1 MDRWADRGTRWGD
14 TLSPPTDIF
23 PAIHQL
29 GEVVVNEQQ
38 SVLSRQ
44 MDLRP
49 ILATNMRRLR
59 GAKGLTQARL
69 AERAGVDRVII
80 SRIETGSTY
89 AGLKVIGKLAEAL
102 NANATELF
110 LQRGSPITGRL
121 RR

>member
-1 MDRWADRGTRWGD
+1 
-14 TLSPPTDIF
+14 
-23 PAIHQL
+23 
-29 GEVVVNEQQ
+29 
-38 SVLSRQ
+38 

-69 AERAGVDRVII
+69 AEKADVDRVVI

>member
-1 MDRWADRGTRWGD
+1 
-14 TLSPPTDIF
+14 
-23 PAIHQL
+23 
-29 GEVVVNEQQ
+29 
-38 SVLSRQ
+38 

-69 AERAGVDRVII
+69 AEKADVDRVVI

-89 AGLKVIGKLAEAL
+89 AGLKVIGKLADAL
-102 NANATELF
+102 DTNATELF
-110 LQRGSPITGRL
+110 LQRGSPITRCL

>member
-1 MDRWADRGTRWGD
+1 MMTASHDLPHPHHPD
-14 TLSPPTDIF
+14 LF

-29 GEVVVNEQQ
+29 GEVVVNERQ

-69 AERAGVDRVII
+69 AEKAGVDRVII

-89 AGLKVIGKLAEAL
+89 AGLKVIGKLADAL
-102 NANATELF
+102 DANATELF